1 MKENFFID
9 YITLLV
15 FGGLVV
21 IIACVLFLLS
31 YFLSLRNVTYEKLSA
46 YECGFSPFSDSRQN
60 FDVSFY
66 IVGILLIIFDLE
78 LVLIWPWAQNINF
91 MGFFGYLSV
100 LFFLI
105 ILVIG
110 FVFEWKQGA
119 LNWSLD

>member
-91 MGFFGYLSV
+91 MGLFGYLSV

-110 FVFEWKQGA
+110 FVLEWKQGA

>member
-9 YITLLV
+9 YISLLV
-15 FGGLVV
+15 FGSLV
-21 IIACVLFLLS
+21 IIIAFVLFFLS
-31 YFLSLRNVTYEKLSA
+31 YILSIRNVNYEKLST

-78 LVLIWPWAQNINF
+78 LVLIWPWAQNLNF
-91 MGFFGYLSV
+91 IGFTGYLSV
-100 LFFLI
+100 LFFLL

-110 FVFEWKQGA
+110 FVFEWKMGA